1 MRRAQA
7 DVVVMESTG
16 IYWKSP
22 HAALEKAGLSCQVV
36 NAQHVKNVPGRK
48 TDVCDAEWL
57 AALAR
62 AGLLKSSFVAPEKLR
77 RLRFVSRQRQKLV
90 GMLAAEKN
98 RLAKVL
104 ATPASGWRRGQ
115 RHHGS
120 LARLIAALIAGATPE
135 QALEHAS
142 GRLKAPRAEIAD
154 ALDGDISEK
163 SGSCLSDPHPRR
175 LVAGKV
181 REFDDHLIAK
191 LDRCEEKNALALLQT
206 IRHRSDR
213 GGDAPG

>member
-1 MRRAQA
+1 M
-7 DVVVMESTG
+7 
-16 IYWKSP
+16 
-22 HAALEKAGLSCQVV
+22 V
-36 NAQHVKNVPGRK
+36 NAHHVKNVPGRK

-77 RLRFVSRQRQKLV
+77 RLRLVSRQRQKLV

-104 ATPASGWRRGQ
+104 ADAGI
-115 RHHGS
+115 
-120 LARLIAALIAGATPE
+120 RLGVVVSDINGKSSRAMIAALIAGATPE

-154 ALDGDISEK
+154 ALDGDISEEHRFV
-163 SGSCLSDPHPRR
+163 LSAILTHVD
-175 LVAGKV
+175 LLQAKV

-191 LDRCEEKNALALLQT
+191 LAMLHPATPPAGSARPSRLHLS
-206 IRHRSDR
+206 R
-213 GGDAPG
+213 